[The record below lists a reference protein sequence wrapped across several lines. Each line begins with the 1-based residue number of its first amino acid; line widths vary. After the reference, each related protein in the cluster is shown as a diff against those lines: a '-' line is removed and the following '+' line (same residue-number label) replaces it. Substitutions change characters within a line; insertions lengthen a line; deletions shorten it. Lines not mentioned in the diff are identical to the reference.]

1 MSPSSP
7 TKAKRPSSA
16 TNTTTAESTYA
27 DAATSPKRQRFDDGA
42 KGDSFVLH
50 YFNIQ
55 GKGELIRML
64 LAYSGAVWSDKFPVE
79 WAKEKASTPYGQL
92 PVLVEHEDG
101 TGKEVFRIAQSHAI
115 ARYLAAKFGLNPS
128 NPHEHALQDSVF
140 ESVSDLE
147 IAAGKFIWEKDE
159 KQKDIFR
166 DQFFDDK
173 LPVFLSYHEKLLE
186 KNGSNGH
193 YVGKKATLADLY
205 AFNVFERL
213 DAEGDARLEH
223 HLIKAPGLK

>member
-16 TNTTTAESTYA
+16 TNTTAESTYA

-42 KGDSFVLH
+42 KGDS
-50 YFNIQ
+50 
-55 GKGELIRML
+55 LIRML

-147 IAAGKFIWEKDE
+147 IASEKFIWEKDE

-173 LPVFLSYHEKLLE
+173 LPVFLSHHEKLLE

-193 YVGKKATLADLY
+193 YVGKK
-205 AFNVFERL
+205 
-213 DAEGDARLEH
+213 
-223 HLIKAPGLK
+223 

>member
-16 TNTTTAESTYA
+16 TNTT
-27 DAATSPKRQRFDDGA
+27 PPNPR
-42 KGDSFVLH
+42 
-50 YFNIQ
+50 
-55 GKGELIRML
+55 KGELSTLLPPTTLLEPDVLIRML

-173 LPVFLSYHEKLLE
+173 LPVFLSYHEKLWKRMGPMGTTLE
-186 KNGSNGH
+186 R
-193 YVGKKATLADLY
+193 
-205 AFNVFERL
+205 RL
-213 DAEGDARLEH
+213 LSRTCDARLEH
-223 HLIKAPGLK
+223 HLIKAPGLKKLIAHYRADAKLAKYLEGSRCPVRF